1 MMVLLVL
8 IDSGNIHSMYV
19 ALIQISSIE
28 KIFLVRNY
36 KSIPVLQSTVTSFNT
51 RPLRKHLDDI
61 LSDKHMLLYYRTNR
75 NTVRSKRKYSRC
87 RSKIRKKHFRV
98 YFKYN
103 VQKHRNISIVYPNRM
118 LLVDSEDHGSIE
130 ILTFSKI
137 KLSLRPVKIALIYR
151 SAKVTNESIYSSA
164 LLVG

>member
-61 LSDKHMLLYYRTNR
+61 LSDKH
-75 NTVRSKRKYSRC
+75 V
-87 RSKIRKKHFRV
+87 I
-98 YFKYN
+98 
-103 VQKHRNISIVYPNRM
+103 
-118 LLVDSEDHGSIE
+118 
-130 ILTFSKI
+130 IL
-137 KLSLRPVKIALIYR
+137 
-151 SAKVTNESIYSSA
+151 
-164 LLVG
+164 